1 MKGEIMKGTDLFEN
15 LVKISRFVLLL
26 LLFLTATAENS
37 AGKSTKQIPRSEHP
51 KPQFYRDAWL
61 NLNGEWNFGFD
72 LGFSGAEKEWPK
84 DGARLDKKI
93 IVPFCPESKLSG
105 IEYTNFMNEVCYHR
119 KFTVPKQWAG
129 KRVFLHFGAVDYD
142 CRAWVNGTGVGRH
155 YGGSSSFCFEITN
168 ALRNGEND
176 LFVCALDDVRSDV
189 QPAGKQSLRLESH
202 GCVYT
207 RTTGIWQTVWLEA
220 RPQSFIE
227 SVRIV
232 PDLDNHRFL
241 LTPVINNYRRGMEF
255 QATLLSAAGR
265 KLASVL
271 SESANGAAQIL
282 DVKKPRTWG
291 PDDPYL
297 YKLRFELLSDN
308 RTIDTVNSYAGLR
321 KFHIEGNKF
330 YLNNKPIFL
339 RMVLDQGF
347 YPDGIWTAPGD
358 AELKADIERSLA
370 VGFNS
375 ARLHQKVFEERFH
388 YWADRLGYL
397 TWGEFCDWG
406 GSHSFANPQGIH
418 NHQREWREVVMRDLN
433 HPSIVAW
440 TPFNETAGAARSR
453 FEIHRRAVKET
464 VDLTRALDKTR
475 PINDASGYVH
485 VETDIFTVHDY
496 DQNPQTFRE
505 RYASVAPGGQNVSI
519 RFPDISVPY
528 EGQPYVVDEYG
539 GTFWTK
545 EHAARKPAGKNRNQW
560 GYGKSAEQVEE
571 LIGKL
576 TLILTNHPNIAGYC
590 YTQLTDIEQE
600 VNGIYT
606 YDRELKFDAE
616 LLKKYF
622 GAPAAIEKSKD

>member
-1 MKGEIMKGTDLFEN
+1 MKSIELFKN
-15 LVKISRFVLLL
+15 LIEKSRFVLLL
-26 LLFLTATAENS
+26 LVFLTATAANS
-37 AGKSTKQIPRSEHP
+37 AGQAQKQIPRPEHP
-51 KPQFYRDAWL
+51 KPQFHRDTWL

-72 LGFSGAEKEWPK
+72 LGFSGAEKDWPK
-84 DGARLDKKI
+84 DGTRLDKII

-105 IEYTNFMNEVCYHR
+105 IGYTNFMNEVCYHR

-168 ALRNGEND
+168 ALRKGEND

-189 QPAGKQSLRLESH
+189 QPAGKQSRRLESH
-202 GCVYT
+202 GVVYT

-232 PDLDNHRFL
+232 PDLDNRRFV

-255 QATLLSAAGR
+255 RATLFSAAGK
-265 KLASVL
+265 KLTSVR
-271 SESANGAAQIL
+271 SQSANGIAQMLKI
-282 DVKKPRTWG
+282 KKPRTWG

-297 YKLRFELLSDN
+297 YKLRFELLQG
-308 RTIDTVNSYAGLR
+308 RRIVDTVNSYAGLR

-339 RMVLDQGF
+339 RHVLDQGF
-347 YPDGIWTAPGD
+347 YPDGIWTAPSD
-358 AELKADIERSLA
+358 KDLKGDIELSLA
-370 VGFNS
+370 VGFNG

-406 GSHSFANPQGIH
+406 GSHSFANPQGVH

-440 TPFNETAGAARSR
+440 TPFNETARAARDR

-464 VDLTRALDKTR
+464 VDLTRALDPTR

-496 DQNPQTFRE
+496 DQNPETFRR
-505 RYASVAPGGQNVSI
+505 RYASVAPDGQDVSI
-519 RFPDISVPY
+519 RFPEISVPY
-528 EGQPYVVDEYG
+528 EGQPYSVDEYG

-545 EHAARKPAGKNRNQW
+545 EHATREPAGNNRSRW
-560 GYGKSAEQVEE
+560 GYGKSAEEVEE

-576 TLILTNHPNIAGYC
+576 TLILTDHPNIAGYC

-600 VNGIYT
+600 VNGVYT
-606 YDRELKFDAE
+606 YERELKFDAE
-616 LLKKYF
+616 RLKKFF
-622 GAPAAIEKSKD
+622 GAPAAIEKNND

>member
-1 MKGEIMKGTDLFEN
+1 MKGTGLFKNWVE
-15 LVKISRFVLLL
+15 KSRFVLLL
-26 LLFLTATAENS
+26 LLFLTAAAANS
-37 AGKSTKQIPRSEHP
+37 AGQTQKQIPRPEHP
-51 KPQFYRDAWL
+51 KPQFYRDTWL

-72 LGFSGAEKEWPK
+72 LGFSGAEKDWPK
-84 DGARLDKKI
+84 DGTRLDKNI

-119 KFTVPKQWAG
+119 KFTVPKQWDG
-129 KRVFLHFGAVDYD
+129 MRVFLHFGAVDYD

-155 YGGSSSFCFEITN
+155 YGGSSSFCFEITH

-189 QPAGKQSLRLESH
+189 QPAGKQSRRLESH
-202 GCVYT
+202 GVVYT

-232 PDLDNHRFL
+232 PDLDNRRFV

-255 QATLLSAAGR
+255 QATLFSATGK
-265 KLASVL
+265 KLTSVRSQSAS
-271 SESANGAAQIL
+271 GIAQIL
-282 DVKKPRTWG
+282 NVKKPRTWG

-297 YKLRFELLSDN
+297 YKLRFELLRGR
-308 RTIDTVNSYAGLR
+308 RTVDTVNSYAGLR

-339 RMVLDQGF
+339 RHVLDQGF
-347 YPDGIWTAPGD
+347 YTDGIWTAPSD
-358 AELKADIERSLA
+358 KDLKGDIELSLA
-370 VGFNS
+370 VGFNG

-406 GSHSFANPQGIH
+406 GSHSFANPQGVH

-453 FEIHRRAVKET
+453 FEIHRRAVQET
-464 VDLTRALDKTR
+464 VDLTRALDPTR

-496 DQNPQTFRE
+496 DQNPQTFRQ
-505 RYASVAPGGQNVSI
+505 RYASVAPEAQNIFICFSE
-519 RFPDISVPY
+519 ISVPY
-528 EGQPYVVDEYG
+528 KGQPYSVDEYG

-545 EHAARKPAGKNRNQW
+545 EHATKEPAGNNRNRW
-560 GYGKSAEQVEE
+560 GYGKSAEEVEE

-576 TLILTNHPNIAGYC
+576 TLILTDHPNIAGYC

-606 YDRELKFDAE
+606 YERELKFDAE
-616 LLKKYF
+616 RLKKFF
-622 GAPAAIEKSKD
+622 GAPAAIEKSED

>member
-1 MKGEIMKGTDLFEN
+1 MKSIELFKN
-15 LVKISRFVLLL
+15 LIEKSRFVLLL
-26 LLFLTATAENS
+26 LVFLTANAANS
-37 AGKSTKQIPRSEHP
+37 AGQAQKQIPRPEHP
-51 KPQFYRDAWL
+51 KPQFYRDTWL
-61 NLNGEWNFGFD
+61 SLNGEWNFGFD
-72 LGFSGAEKEWPK
+72 LGFSGAEEDWPK
-84 DGARLDKKI
+84 DGTRLDKNI

-155 YGGSSSFCFEITN
+155 YGGSSSFCFEITHT
-168 ALRNGEND
+168 LREGEND

-189 QPAGKQSLRLESH
+189 QPAGKQSRRLESH
-202 GCVYT
+202 GVVYT

-232 PDLDNHRFL
+232 PDLDNRCFV
-241 LTPVINNYRRGMEF
+241 LTPVISNYRRGMEF
-255 QATLLSAAGR
+255 QATLLSAAGK
-265 KLASVL
+265 KLTSVRSQSAS
-271 SESANGAAQIL
+271 GIAQML
-282 DVKKPRTWG
+282 KVKKPRTWG

-297 YKLRFELLSDN
+297 YKLRFELL
-308 RTIDTVNSYAGLR
+308 RGRRIVDTVNSYAGLR

-339 RMVLDQGF
+339 RHVLDQGF
-347 YPDGIWTAPGD
+347 YPDGIWTAPSD
-358 AELKADIERSLA
+358 KDLKGDIELSLA
-370 VGFNS
+370 VGFNG

-406 GSHSFANPQGIH
+406 GSHSFANPQGVH

-464 VDLTRALDKTR
+464 VDLTRALDPTR

-496 DQNPQTFRE
+496 DQNPDTFRR
-505 RYASVAPGGQNVSI
+505 RYASVAPDRQDVSI
-519 RFPDISVPY
+519 RFPEISVPY
-528 EGQPYVVDEYG
+528 EGQPYSVDEYG

-545 EHAARKPAGKNRNQW
+545 EHATKEPAGNNRNQW
-560 GYGKSAEQVEE
+560 GYGKSAEEVEE

-576 TLILTNHPNIAGYC
+576 TLILTDHPNIAGYC

-600 VNGIYT
+600 VNGVYT
-606 YDRELKFDAE
+606 YERELKFDAE
-616 LLKKYF
+616 RLKKFF
-622 GAPAAIEKSKD
+622 GAPAAIEKSED

>member
-1 MKGEIMKGTDLFEN
+1 MKGTGLFKNWVE
-15 LVKISRFVLLL
+15 KSRFVLLL
-26 LLFLTATAENS
+26 LVFLTATSANS
-37 AGKSTKQIPRSEHP
+37 AGKTQNQIPRPEHP
-51 KPQFYRDAWL
+51 KPQFYRDTWL

-72 LGFSGAEKEWPK
+72 LGFSGAKKDWPK
-84 DGARLDKKI
+84 DGTRLDKKI

-105 IEYTNFMNEVCYHR
+105 IGYTNFMNEVCYHR
-119 KFTVPKQWAG
+119 TFTVPKQWDG
-129 KRVFLHFGAVDYD
+129 LQVFLHFGAVDYD

-155 YGGSSSFCFEITN
+155 YGGSSSFCFEITS
-168 ALRNGEND
+168 ALRKGEND

-189 QPAGKQSLRLESH
+189 QPAGKQSRRLESH
-202 GCVYT
+202 GVVYT

-232 PDLDNHRFL
+232 PDLDNRRFV
-241 LTPVINNYRRGMEF
+241 LTPVINNYRRCMEF
-255 QATLLSAAGR
+255 QATLLSATGK
-265 KLASVL
+265 KLTSVR
-271 SESANGAAQIL
+271 SQSANGIAQIL
-282 DVKKPRTWG
+282 EVKRPHLWS

-297 YKLRFELLSDN
+297 YKLRFELL
-308 RTIDTVNSYAGLR
+308 RGRRIVDTVNSYAGLR

-339 RMVLDQGF
+339 RHVLDQGF
-347 YPDGIWTAPGD
+347 YPDGIWTAPSD
-358 AELKADIERSLA
+358 KALKGDIERSLA
-370 VGFNS
+370 VGFNG

-388 YWADRLGYL
+388 YWADRLGYI

-406 GSHSFANPQGIH
+406 GSHSFANPQGVH

-440 TPFNETAGAARSR
+440 TPFNETAGGARAR
-453 FEIHRRAVKET
+453 FEIHRRAVQET
-464 VDLTRALDKTR
+464 VDLTRALDPTR

-496 DQNPQTFRE
+496 DQNPDTFRQ
-505 RYASVAPGGQNVSI
+505 RYASVAPDGQDVSI
-519 RFPDISVPY
+519 RFPEISVPY
-528 EGQPYVVDEYG
+528 EGQPYSVDEYG

-545 EHAARKPAGKNRNQW
+545 EHATKEPAGNNRNQW
-560 GYGKSAEQVEE
+560 GYGKSAEEVEE

-576 TLILTNHPNIAGYC
+576 TLILTDHPNIAGYC

-600 VNGIYT
+600 VNGVYT
-606 YDRELKFDAE
+606 YERELKFDAE
-616 LLKKYF
+616 RLKKFF
-622 GAPAAIEKSKD
+622 GAPAAIEKSED